1 MTFRRLNASVLSPLL
16 LFPIVWGLM
25 ALLAQIHLLRIQGD
39 WSTVMVAVVLAVPL
53 TFIAGGLIGEG
64 VAQLGTR
71 LSSARSEMTIS
82 DRTFRRVLLVLVGVG
97 LLAVAYQFARAGR
110 PPLLSG
116 SIDAA
121 RFSEGG
127 PTILLTDLLTV
138 AVIAAMTRA
147 RNPFARESRFELILS
162 IVALGAFA
170 LQAGRGNVVLPIVVV
185 ILARWLYWGRPSPY
199 LLTAGALV
207 AFLAICFGFY
217 LRTYQ
222 HPTTPFEAEL
232 FSEVLPQLPF
242 FVKPLIPLYLALT
255 TNFVA
260 LEGIVQHFPTAEPFG
275 HGAYDAVALDRF
287 ISVSKHI
294 GDVSGEIT
302 PPWVTST
309 VAGSFWADGGFW
321 VVVPGVALTGL
332 LTAGAY
338 AAAARTRSFR
348 WSVVA
353 GYLLYVALF
362 GLYTNFWTQ
371 QIDWLVV
378 TTCLF
383 IVAAF
388 VEEPQA
394 PPGIVGVAWG
404 KIRRISPSGSTT
416 SAAPSAPG
424 TEEDPVSPADG
435 GEGSGMRRGAKAAIL
450 CGLIGV
456 VVLLVAG
463 LIIQRTLPEPFP
475 LVKTMPLPRSVAT
488 ADSVFTDS
496 GRGSD
501 NTQVYWV
508 NRHGRRV
515 RLHVFDP
522 VSRKTRS
529 TAFRSSGLPGKTYYD
544 VGSWLPMAIPAIF
557 EIQQAPKKI
566 HVTVRRSDN
575 GAPVAR
581 YSRTLGAPGPGVTRS
596 FEVGTYDAPR
606 ADLFIVDRGLATSRA
621 RLSILSGESGFR
633 AQVYG
638 TNLPF
643 RGAKPD
649 QWSLA
654 IGELAGKTFP
664 NGRVATPKP
673 DLLLF
678 DRDPGNEHTSLK
690 VIAGEEN
697 YIGYAYQ
704 RDIDE
709 PGDLPPGRI
718 FLQGSWI
725 GAPSVFEVVPDAP
738 GGPELKIFDIQSPAG
753 LL

>member
-1 MTFRRLNASVLSPLL
+1 MTFRRLNSSVLSPLL
-16 LFPIVWGLM
+16 LFPLVWAGM
-25 ALLAQIHLLRIQGD
+25 ALLAQIHLLRIQGS
-39 WSTVMVAVVLAVPL
+39 WSTVMVAVVVAVPL

-64 VAQLGTR
+64 IAQLSTR
-71 LSSARSEMTIS
+71 VSAKRRETKISE
-82 DRTFRRVLLVLVGVG
+82 RTFRRVLLVLVGIG
-97 LLAVAYQFARAGR
+97 LLAVAYQFARAGK

-116 SIDAA
+116 SIDNA

-147 RNPFARESRFELILS
+147 RNPFSRESRFELLLS
-162 IVALGAFA
+162 AIALGAFA
-170 LQAGRGNVVLPIVVV
+170 LQAGRGNVVLPVVVV

-199 LLTAGALV
+199 LLTAGAVV

-260 LEGIVQHFPTAEPFG
+260 LEGIVHHFPTTAPFG

-287 ISVSKHI
+287 VSVSKNVS
-294 GDVSGEIT
+294 DVSGELT

-321 VVVPGVALTGL
+321 VVVPGVALTGAF
-332 LTAGAY
+332 TSGAY
-338 AAAARTRSFR
+338 AAAARTHSFR
-348 WSVVA
+348 WSLVA
-353 GYLLYVALF
+353 AYLLFVALF
-362 GLYTNFWTQ
+362 GLYTNLWTQ

-378 TTCLF
+378 TTLLF
-383 IVAAF
+383 VVAAF
-388 VEEPQA
+388 AEDPQS
-394 PPGIVGVAWG
+394 PPGIVGTAWG
-404 KIRRISPSGSTT
+404 KIRQISASGSTSSST
-416 SAAPSAPG
+416 PPAVVTGGDPTGSAKDNG
-424 TEEDPVSPADG
+424 LG
-435 GEGSGMRRGAKAAIL
+435 GRAAKSAIL

-456 VVLLVAG
+456 IVLLVAG
-463 LIIQRTLPEPFP
+463 LIVQRTLPEPFP
-475 LVKTMPLPRSVAT
+475 LVKTMPLPRSIAT
-488 ADSVFTDS
+488 AESVFTDS

-508 NRHGRRV
+508 NQHGPRAT
-515 RLHVFDP
+515 LHVFDP
-522 VSRKTRS
+522 VSRKTRA
-529 TAFRSSGLPGKTYYD
+529 TAFHPSNLPGKAYYD
-544 VGSWLPMAIPAIF
+544 TGSWLPMAIPAIF
-557 EIQQAPKKI
+557 EIQQAPTKI
-566 HVTVRRSDN
+566 YVTVRRSDN
-575 GAPVAR
+575 GAPVKR
-581 YSRTLGAPGPGVTRS
+581 FSRTLNAPVPGVTRS
-596 FEVGTYDAPR
+596 FEIASFDPPR
-606 ADLFIVDRGLATSRA
+606 ADLFMVDRGLSTARA

-633 AQVYG
+633 AQAYG

-649 QWSLA
+649 EWSLGV
-654 IGELAGKTFP
+654 GELAGKTLP

-678 DRDPGNEHTSLK
+678 ERDPDHEHTSLK
-690 VIAGEEN
+690 VIAGEES
-697 YIGYAYQ
+697 YIGFAYQ

-709 PGDLPPGRI
+709 PGDLPPSRI

-725 GAPSVFEVVPDAP
+725 GAPSVFEVAPEAP
-738 GGPELKIFDIQSPAG
+738 GGPELRIFDIQPPAG